1 MKKTIGR
8 AGHTQ
13 LAFEKPLIDGGIWF
27 PVAVENGYVAEDGLS
42 FSLPVDEGH
51 YSFVTYE
58 RAVGVLADDTYSM
71 LLDAKKQPKP
81 ISLSNY
87 VSFRTIENWSDGLPP
102 LTDDEVETGFW
113 GWPIE
118 WRERYEQIHERHGVE
133 DHNKPIFT
141 FNGSELYHDETGF
154 YARLI
159 GWHYD
164 RVVPVEFNDGMDFD
178 LLQDIFE
185 AKRVEMAAYNQRSQM
200 IKANLKS
207 LAEIFNGE

>member
-13 LAFEKPLIDGGIWF
+13 LALEKPLIDGGIWL
-27 PVAVENGYVAEDGLS
+27 PVAVENGYVEEDGLS
-42 FSLPVDEGH
+42 FSLPVDDGP

-71 LLDAKKQPKP
+71 LCDAGRRPKM

-87 VSFRTIENWSDGLPP
+87 VSFRTIENWNDGLPP
-102 LTDDEVETGFW
+102 LTEDEVETGFW
-113 GWPIE
+113 GWPQE
-118 WRERYEQIHERHGVE
+118 WRDRYEQIHERHGVE
-133 DHNKPIFT
+133 DRNKPIFT
-141 FNGSELYHDETGF
+141 FNGSELYSDESGF

-164 RVVPVEFNDGMDFD
+164 RVVPVDFDEGMDFEI
-178 LLQDIFE
+178 LQDVFE
-185 AKRVEMAAYNQRSQM
+185 TKRIEIAAYNQRSQL
-200 IKANLKS
+200 IKENLKV
-207 LAEIFNGE
+207 LAAIFNGE